1 MRSITVIA
9 LLNPEIFEVSRRC
22 LFLSMSRLLRLYR
35 RIKHCF
41 CARYSL
47 SFVLAC
53 LPHDP
58 LPLASLLVPA
68 GSLRQRLFHKEELH
82 LCHQLS
88 VWEVAPRQ
96 FRALFPIFTNHF
108 PSALERRLYAMT
120 PTENPHEAL
129 LTVREVARQL
139 RVNDVTV
146 KRWIKNGV
154 LEAILLPRIG
164 KRQSY
169 RIRKS
174 TLDALLADAASQQ
187 RYLLDS

>member
-1 MRSITVIA
+1 
-9 LLNPEIFEVSRRC
+9 
-22 LFLSMSRLLRLYR
+22 
-35 RIKHCF
+35 
-41 CARYSL
+41 
-47 SFVLAC
+47 
-53 LPHDP
+53 
-58 LPLASLLVPA
+58 
-68 GSLRQRLFHKEELH
+68 
-82 LCHQLS
+82 
-88 VWEVAPRQ
+88 
-96 FRALFPIFTNHF
+96 
-108 PSALERRLYAMT
+108 MT